1 MTTPTTAPNLFN
13 ADGYYA
19 ELEEAVAAMAT
30 ASIDDRGAIFTKSCV
45 VNFIL
50 DLVGYATDQPLY
62 QQSLLEPAAG
72 TGAFFLPAL
81 DRLLEAWSRTCDQDS
96 LTLLP

>member
-1 MTTPTTAPNLFN
+1 MTVPTTAPNLFN
-13 ADGYYA
+13 ASSYYA

-30 ASIDDRGAIFTKSCV
+30 ASIDDRGAVFTKSCV

-50 DLVGYATDQPLY
+50 DLVGYTIGQPLY

-72 TGAFFLPAL
+72 TGAFSLPAL
-81 DRLLEAWSRTCDQDS
+81 DWQLEAWCQTDS
-96 LTLLP
+96 